1 MPGKSRG
8 GKAASRRTSTTA
20 ESKRLGTG
28 RSGAKSRKATKTH
41 PGGGY
46 KKATKP
52 RMTQEA
58 DEMFRA
64 RNTRRPSV
72 STTKKS
78 VMFTLDAPSA
88 VDVLVAGSFNNW
100 TPQAMTKGPYNLWR
114 LTVQLAPGAHE
125 YRFLVDSAWRE
136 DPNNPRKTRNDDGG
150 FNSICEV
157 I

>member
-8 GKAASRRTSTTA
+8 GSGTSRRTSTP
-20 ESKRLGTG
+20 ESRRLGTG
-28 RSGAKSRKATKTH
+28 RKGGAKSHKGTKTH
-41 PGGGY
+41 LGGGY

-64 RNTRRPSV
+64 RNTRRPSI

-88 VDVLVAGSFNNW
+88 VEVSVAGSFNNW

-114 LTVQLAPGAHE
+114 LTVQLAPGTHE

-136 DPNNPRKTRNDDGG
+136 DPNNPRKIRNEDGG